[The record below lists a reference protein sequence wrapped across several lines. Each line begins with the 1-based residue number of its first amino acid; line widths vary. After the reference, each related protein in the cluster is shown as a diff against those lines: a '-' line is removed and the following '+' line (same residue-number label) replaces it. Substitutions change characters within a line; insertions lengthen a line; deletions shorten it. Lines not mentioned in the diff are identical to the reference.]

1 MGSLLNPKSS
11 TLQNIIIH
19 RITGACCLR
28 VPACL
33 QRIDSEVPVQQR
45 GDMLV
50 FVSGMADI
58 VALAESMRQY
68 AQVCIG
74 TQAS

>member
-1 MGSLLNPKSS
+1 MC
-11 TLQNIIIH
+11 
-19 RITGACCLR
+19 AC
-28 VPACL
+28 ACA
-33 QRIDSEVPVQQR
+33 QRIDSEVPAQQR

-68 AQVCIG
+68 AQVRSLG
-74 TQAS
+74 H